1 MSEYNVLL
9 VSIDS
14 LRRDFLGA
22 YPTPFDWVADLDVE
36 TPTLDRFAER
46 AAVFDTHYVGS
57 LPCMPARRE
66 WLTGTQEL
74 LWRPW
79 GPIESF
85 DTTLPQRAR
94 RADVLT
100 ELVTD
105 HFHYFQHGANG
116 YYEDYHGFEFVRG
129 HEDDA
134 WKTAPHDPDE
144 TLLQQVGYDL
154 EDGEAPGEEG
164 GAGRDNPATDPHN
177 LREIRPRWSYV
188 RNVEGFEAEAEFFAP
203 TVMRRVDDWLHE
215 NRDWEQWFCYVDE
228 FDVHEPFHCPEPYA
242 SMYTDEDPRDPELP
256 VWPYY
261 GRIDEGQSEISEREL
276 DFVRAQF
283 AGKVTMVDRWLERV
297 FDRLDA
303 EGLWDETVV
312 VVTSDHGHFLGDHG
326 WMGKP
331 TCPDYDVLCRTP
343 LLVWHPDSPRM
354 GERVDALTQSI
365 DLHDTILDV
374 LGADGTTESHGKSLA
389 PLLAGDREDH
399 RDWAV
404 YGWWGSSLN
413 VTDGRYTYMHP
424 CDPDEP
430 AVCYSTTQMEPYGWM
445 GPKSPAYDADAGAFL
460 PYTEAPVWRY
470 EAPPDPR
477 LDAPKLFDT
486 ERDPRQQENLAG
498 DHAAEER
505 MRELLEAALRD
516 LEAPTQQFERLGLT

>member
-9 VSIDS
+9 ISIDS

-36 TPTLDRFAER
+36 TPTLDAFARR

-66 WLTGTQEL
+66 WLTGTQKL

-79 GPIESF
+79 GPIESY
-85 DTTLPQRAR
+85 DVTLPQRAR

-100 ELVTD
+100 QLQTD
-105 HFHYFQHGANG
+105 HFHYFQHGSDG

-134 WKTAPHDPDE
+134 WRTDPYDPDPV
-144 TLLQQVGYDL
+144 LLQQVGYDL
-154 EDGEAPGEEG
+154 DGDGVPESG
-164 GAGRDNPATDPHN
+164 GPGRDNPATDPHN

-188 RNVEGFEAEAEFFAP
+188 RNVSGFEDETDFFAP
-203 TVMRRVDDWLHE
+203 KVLSRTADWLAA
-215 NRDWEQWFCYVDE
+215 NREWEQWFCYVDE

-242 SMYTDEDPRDPELP
+242 SMYTDEDPRDPDLP

-261 GRIDEGQSEISEREL
+261 GRTDAGQSEISEREL

-283 AGKVTMVDRWLERV
+283 AGKVTMVDRWLARV
-297 FDRLDA
+297 FDRMDDL
-303 EGLWDETVV
+303 GLWEETVV
-312 VVTSDHGHFLGDHG
+312 VVTSDHGHFLGDYG

-331 TCPDYDVLCRTP
+331 SCPDYDVLCRTP

-365 DLHDTILDV
+365 DLHPTILDV
-374 LGADGTTESHGKSLA
+374 LGADGAAESHGQSLL
-389 PLLAGDREDH
+389 PLLRGERETH
-399 RDWAV
+399 RDWAL
-404 YGWWGSSLN
+404 YGWWGSSVN

-424 CDPDEP
+424 CDPDAP
-430 AVCYSTTQMEPYGWM
+430 AVCYATSQMEPWGWM
-445 GPKSPAYDADAGAFL
+445 GPTSGKTGADAGQFL
-460 PYTEAPVWRY
+460 PYTDTPVWRF

-477 LDAPKLFDT
+477 LDGPLLFDT
-486 ERDPRQQENLAG
+486 DADPRQTENLAG
-498 DHAAEER
+498 GDEHAR
-505 MRELLEAALRD
+505 MRELLVAALDD
-516 LEAPTQQFERLGLT
+516 LRAPDQQYERLGLA